1 MLDTT
6 TTILKKSLLLMAVCC
21 VVSIFSMA
29 QTQYGYVK
37 TVGKPWKKGE
47 ALSGVTVR
55 ASGGHNAVLSQN
67 DGTFSLALPGKK
79 PGEPF
84 TLQQVS
90 KKGFE
95 LNDKGLIGRKYAF
108 SNSVPLTIV
117 MISTEELQ
125 AEKLR
130 IENNAYRVAE
140 ENYQAKVIQLEKQ
153 LNDNRITS
161 EQYRIEI
168 QQLQEKFE
176 KYQSLIESMAEH
188 YAHTDYDALSAKE
201 AEVNLLIENGE
212 LEKADSLILTM
223 FDPVDVIRRN
233 KEALAR
239 IEQSISDAQA
249 VINQANA
256 EMAAVIKKQQK
267 DAEYLY
273 QLYTI
278 ALGRFD
284 NEKARFYIETRAQLD
299 STNVRWQ
306 IDAGEFLFE
315 YLNLFDQA
323 KSYFLNAESHA
334 DKESLEMTECWND
347 IGTVY
352 LVRGKFQK
360 ALQYFQQ
367 SLQLRQQLVP
377 ENSPQMATIY
387 NSFATT
393 YLALGRTDEAL
404 EYHRKSLAIRR
415 MVYGEVSAKV
425 ALTYYNI
432 GAVLIAKKDFDGAKT
447 LFAKGLDIAEQL
459 KGNMP
464 VVLLLKLY
472 DGMGAAIGEKADAE
486 GKPHPSEVKMYR
498 EKALD
503 LCLRIYGEK
512 NINTAGIYHN
522 LGTEYA
528 YKDSRQVIDND
539 TLSTYDITNSQKGLE
554 YLVKSLKIKKELA
567 PHNLRPIK
575 ETENIIRLIA
585 KTYYIMGI
593 RNYEKHNIQQMVFY
607 FQKCQDVFK
616 IASDPEDADII
627 KTVTSVLSQLNNK
640 Q

>member
-6 TTILKKSLLLMAVCC
+6 TTILKKPLLLMALCC

-201 AEVNLLIENGE
+201 AEVNILIENGE

-278 ALGRFD
+278 ALAQFN
-284 NEKARFYIETRAQLD
+284 NEKAAHYIQIRAELD
-299 STNVRWQ
+299 TTNITWQ
-306 IDAGEFLFE
+306 NDAGQFIER
-315 YLNLFDQA
+315 YV
-323 KSYFLNAESHA
+323 A
-334 DKESLEMTECWND
+334 DYS
-347 IGTVY
+347 
-352 LVRGKFQK
+352 
-360 ALQYFQQ
+360 
-367 SLQLRQQLVP
+367 
-377 ENSPQMATIY
+377 
-387 NSFATT
+387 
-393 YLALGRTDEAL
+393 LALKYLYRVLALAKDYPEDAEELLATQYNNIGSVYNHQGDFEKAL
-404 EYHRKSLAIRR
+404 EYHHKALEIYERTLGSQHPKTATSLNNIGS
-415 MVYGEVSAKV
+415 VYGS
-425 ALTYYNI
+425 L
-432 GAVLIAKKDFDGAKT
+432 GKDS
-447 LFAKGLDIAEQL
+447 I
-459 KGNMP
+459 
-464 VVLLLKLY
+464 
-472 DGMGAAIGEKADAE
+472 
-486 GKPHPSEVKMYR
+486 
-498 EKALD
+498 ALD
-503 LCLRIYGEK
+503 
-512 NINTAGIYHN
+512 YH
-522 LGTEYA
+522 
-528 YKDSRQVIDND
+528 
-539 TLSTYDITNSQKGLE
+539 
-554 YLVKSLKIKKELA
+554 
-567 PHNLRPIK
+567 
-575 ETENIIRLIA
+575 
-585 KTYYIMGI
+585 
-593 RNYEKHNIQQMVFY
+593 
-607 FQKCQDVFK
+607 FK
-616 IASDPEDADII
+616 
-627 KTVTSVLSQLNNK
+627 V
-640 Q
+640 